1 MSGGRNSVRAHPHT
15 TSTRTVTSSAD
26 TAQSGAGIV
35 SGRRNR
41 ERPHPCT
48 VTLKGYPCGLTRLMQ
63 GESELNSNARVMPKF
78 KFNPALGFSEITLWI
93 ACVSQLYAYVMAL
106 WFELKRN
113 RTGTNLSII

>member
-1 MSGGRNSVRAHPHT
+1 MLHEAIFLATCNAT
-15 TSTRTVTSSAD
+15 
-26 TAQSGAGIV
+26 I
-35 SGRRNR
+35 
-41 ERPHPCT
+41 

>member
-1 MSGGRNSVRAHPHT
+1 MIV
-15 TSTRTVTSSAD
+15 TV
-26 TAQSGAGIV
+26 
-35 SGRRNR
+35 
-41 ERPHPCT
+41 
-48 VTLKGYPCGLTRLMQ
+48 KGYPCGLTRLMQ

-93 ACVSQLYAYVMAL
+93 ACVAQLYAFVMAL